1 MTHKHKKKLIMN
13 NYLSSQ
19 TKIKSLYRKKKEK
32 DLILKFNITNN
43 NYNYNNNN
51 DDKFH

>member
-19 TKIKSLYRKKKEK
+19 TKTKSLYRKKKEK
-32 DLILKFNITNN
+32 DPIL
-43 NYNYNNNN
+43 
-51 DDKFH
+51 